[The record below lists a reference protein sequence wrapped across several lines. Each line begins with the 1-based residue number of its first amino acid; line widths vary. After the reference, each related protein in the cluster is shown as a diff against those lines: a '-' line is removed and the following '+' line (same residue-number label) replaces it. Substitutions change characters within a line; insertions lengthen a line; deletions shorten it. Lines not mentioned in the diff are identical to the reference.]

1 MKIVIEVNSPE
12 DFDYEYFIDWLN
24 DQLVDSAICG
34 VDDEDVKATISSVN
48 GQNKY

>member
-24 DQLVDSAICG
+24 DQIGDSAICG
-34 VDDEDVKATISSVN
+34 VDVHATISSVD